1 MELIYNKILNILK
14 TGQIAALCTVVSTKG
29 STPLKTGAKMI
40 VWENGSIF
48 GTIGGGP
55 LEHDTVQDAVHV
67 MKNKRPQLFLHNL
80 KVQHE
85 MCCGGSMEIY
95 IEPLMPANKLF
106 MFGGGH
112 VGNAVVK
119 HALDLDFEITVIDS
133 REDIF
138 NDWGFTGFRKV
149 TGDYPKMLPTLPY
162 DYNTF
167 IVIAT
172 LDHPTD
178 NEVLAFCISRP
189 HCYLGMIGSKKK
201 VATMKENLL
210 SQGIAGEEEL
220 SRVDMPIGLDI
231 NAVTADEIAVSIV
244 AKLILEKNKAAK

>member
-1 MELIYNKILNILK
+1 MKVYQKIIEILK
-14 TGQIAALCTVVSTKG
+14 TGQAAALCTVVSTKG

-40 VWENGSIF
+40 VRDDGSIF

-55 LEHDTVQDAVHV
+55 VEFATIKDAIRVI
-67 MKNKRPQLFLHNL
+67 KNKQPQLFVHNL

-95 IEPLMPANKLF
+95 IEPLMPSKKLF
-106 MFGGGH
+106 MFGAGH
-112 VGNAVVK
+112 VGKAVVK
-119 HALDLDFEITVIDS
+119 HSMDLDFEITVIDS

-138 NDWGFTGFRKV
+138 IDWSITGYRKV
-149 TGDYPKMLPTLPY
+149 VGDFPAVLPTLPY
-162 DYNTF
+162 DNNTF

-189 HCYLGMIGSKKK
+189 HAYLGMIGSRKK
-201 VATMKENLL
+201 VATMKENLI
-210 SQGIAGEEEL
+210 SQGISTEEML
-220 SRVDMPIGLDI
+220 SRVDMPIGLEI
-231 NAVTADEIAVSIV
+231 NAITADEIAVSIV
-244 AKLILEKNKAAK
+244 AKLILEKNKSS

>member
-1 MELIYNKILNILK
+1 MESIFKKIAEVLNSGEV
-14 TGQIAALCTVVSTKG
+14 TALCTVVSTKG

-48 GTIGGGP
+48 GTIGGGA
-55 LEHDTVQDAVHV
+55 LEYSTVKDAIRVI
-67 MKNKRPQLFLHNL
+67 KNKRPQLFLHNL
-80 KVQHE
+80 KAQHK

-95 IEPLMPANKLF
+95 IEPLMPSKKLF

-112 VGNAVVK
+112 VGKAVVK

-133 REDIF
+133 REEIF
-138 NDWGFTGFRKV
+138 SDWIFTGFNKV
-149 TGDYPKMLPTLPY
+149 AGDFPKVMPSLPY
-162 DYNTF
+162 DNNTF

-178 NEVLAFCISRP
+178 NEVLAFCIHKP

-201 VATMKENLL
+201 VATMKENLI
-210 SQGIAGEEEL
+210 SQGIATEEEL

-231 NAVTADEIAVSIV
+231 NAVTADEIAISIM
-244 AKLILEKNKAAK
+244 AKLIREKNK

>member
-1 MELIYNKILNILK
+1 MELIYKKILEIFR
-14 TGQIAALCTVVSTKG
+14 GDEVAALCTVVSTTG

-55 LEHDTVQDAVHV
+55 VEHGTVQDAAQVI
-67 MKNKRPQLFLHNL
+67 KNKRPQLFKHNL
-80 KVQHE
+80 KLQHE

-95 IEPLMPANKLF
+95 IEPIMPLKKLF

-112 VGNAVVK
+112 VGKAVVK

-133 REDIF
+133 REEIF
-138 NDWGFTGFRKV
+138 SDWNFTGYNKV
-149 TGDYPKMLPTLPY
+149 TGDFPKVLPSLPY
-162 DYNTF
+162 DNNTF

-178 NEVLAFCISRP
+178 NEVLAFCIHRP
-189 HCYLGMIGSKKK
+189 HYYLGMIGSKKK
-201 VATMKENLL
+201 VATMKENLI
-210 SQGIAGEEEL
+210 SEGVATEEEL
-220 SRVDMPIGLDI
+220 SRVDMPVGLDI
-231 NAVTADEIAVSIV
+231 HAITADEIAVSIV
-244 AKLILEKNKAAK
+244 AKLIREKNK

>member
-1 MELIYNKILNILK
+1 
-14 TGQIAALCTVVSTKG
+14 
-29 STPLKTGAKMI
+29 MI

-48 GTIGGGP
+48 GTIGGGH
-55 LEHDTVQDAVHV
+55 LEFSTVEDAVQV
-67 MKNKRPQLFLHNL
+67 IKNKRPQLFMHNL
-80 KVQHE
+80 NDQHK

-95 IEPLMPANKLF
+95 IEPLMPSKKLF
-106 MFGGGH
+106 IFGGGH
-112 VGNAVVK
+112 VGKAVAK

-138 NDWGFTGFRKV
+138 SDWTFAGFNKMAGDFPKV
-149 TGDYPKMLPTLPY
+149 LPSLPY
-162 DYNTF
+162 DNNTF

-189 HCYLGMIGSKKK
+189 HAYIGMIGSKKK
-201 VATMKENLL
+201 VATMKENLI
-210 SQGIAGEEEL
+210 SQGIATEEEL

-231 NAVTADEIAVSIV
+231 NAVTADEIAISIM
-244 AKLILEKNKAAK
+244 AKLIREKNK

>member
-1 MELIYNKILNILK
+1 MELIYNKILEILK
-14 TGQIAALCTVVSTKG
+14 TGQSAALCTVVSTKG

-55 LEHDTVQDAVHV
+55 LEYSTVEDAVRV
-67 MKNKRPQLFLHNL
+67 IKNKSPQLFVHNL

-85 MCCGGSMEIY
+85 MCCGGFMEIY
-95 IEPLMPANKLF
+95 IEPLMPAKKLF

-112 VGNAVVK
+112 VGKAVVK

-133 REDIF
+133 REEIF
-138 NDWGFTGFRKV
+138 SDWTFTGYNKV
-149 TGDYPKMLPTLPY
+149 AGDFPKVLPTLPY
-162 DYNTF
+162 DNNTF

-178 NEVLAFCISRP
+178 NEVLSFCISRP
-189 HCYLGMIGSKKK
+189 HAYLGMIGSKKK
-201 VATMKENLL
+201 VATIKESLI
-210 SQGIAGEEEL
+210 SQGIATEEEL
-220 SRVDMPIGLDI
+220 NRVDMPIGLDI

-244 AKLILEKNKAAK
+244 AKLIREKNK

>member
-1 MELIYNKILNILK
+1 MELIYDKILEILN
-14 TGQIAALCTVVSTKG
+14 TGQVAALCTVVSAKG
-29 STPLKTGAKMI
+29 STPLKTGARMI

-55 LEHDTVQDAVHV
+55 LEKSTIEDAIRVI
-67 MKNKRPQLFLHNL
+67 KKKEPQLFLHNL
-80 KVQHE
+80 KVQHQ

-95 IEPLMPANKLF
+95 IEPLMPSKKLF

-112 VGNAVVK
+112 VGKAVAK

-138 NDWGFTGFRKV
+138 NDWPFTGYSKV
-149 TGDYPKMLPTLPY
+149 TGDFPKVLPSLPY
-162 DYNTF
+162 DNNTF

-178 NEVLAFCISRP
+178 NEVLAYCIHKP
-189 HCYLGMIGSKKK
+189 HCYIGMIGSKKK
-201 VATMKENLL
+201 VATMKENLI
-210 SQGIAGEEEL
+210 SEGIATEKEL

-231 NAVTADEIAVSIV
+231 NAVTADEIAISIL
-244 AKLILEKNKAAK
+244 AKLIREKNK

>member
-1 MELIYNKILNILK
+1 MEIIYNKILEILR
-14 TGQIAALCTVVSTKG
+14 TGQSAAVCTVVSTKG

-55 LEHDTVQDAVHV
+55 LEYSTVEDAIRVI
-67 MKNKRPQLFLHNL
+67 KNKQPQLFMHNL
-80 KVQHE
+80 KAQHE

-95 IEPLMPANKLF
+95 IEPLMPLKKLF

-112 VGNAVVK
+112 VGKAVVK

-133 REDIF
+133 REEIF
-138 NDWGFTGFRKV
+138 SDWAFTGYSKV
-149 TGDYPKMLPTLPY
+149 TGDFPKVLPALPY
-162 DYNTF
+162 DDNTF

-189 HCYLGMIGSKKK
+189 HAYIGMIGSKKK
-201 VATMKENLL
+201 VATMKENLI
-210 SQGIAGEEEL
+210 SQGIATEEEL
-220 SRVDMPIGLDI
+220 NSADMPIGLDI

-244 AKLILEKNKAAK
+244 AKLIREKNK